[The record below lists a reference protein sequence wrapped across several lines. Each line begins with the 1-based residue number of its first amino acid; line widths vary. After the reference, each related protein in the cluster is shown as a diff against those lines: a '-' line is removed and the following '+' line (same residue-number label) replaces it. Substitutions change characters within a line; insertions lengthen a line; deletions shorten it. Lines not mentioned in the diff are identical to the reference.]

1 MKKKIMTLALTAAM
15 AASMGMTAFA
25 GQWVQNTTGW
35 WWQEDNGS
43 YPTSQWKWLDGNKD
57 GIYECYCFD
66 SNGYIYTNTTT
77 PDGYTV
83 NKDGAWTIGNS
94 VQLKYAK
101 DMQNEQQ
108 PSSGDQTANDTSAT
122 DTSTADKTV
131 YTNEDMVGT
140 FSNSAEDKE
149 DYYEFMIGAGES
161 IGTIYYDV
169 DGDSHVYSFSK
180 VSDNKYRMTSPSRTM
195 TIVDS
200 DTVIINDKTYVR
212 Q

>member
-1 MKKKIMTLALTAAM
+1 MKKKILTLALTAAM

-57 GIYECYCFD
+57 GIYECYAFD
-66 SNGYIYTNTTT
+66 ANGYIYTNTTT

-83 NKDGAWTIGNS
+83 NKDGAWVVGNS
-94 VQLKYAK
+94 VQLKYEK
-101 DMQNEQQ
+101 DMA
-108 PSSGDQTANDTSAT
+108 GANDSSSNGSQTDSSTSS
-122 DTSTADKTV
+122 DDKTV

-140 FSNSAEDKE
+140 FKINDDNRE
-149 DYYEFMIGAGES
+149 DYYEFMVGANDG
-161 IGTIYYDV
+161 IAAIYYDN
-169 DGDSHVYSFSK
+169 DGESHVYSFSK
-180 VSDNKYRMTSPSRTM
+180 VSDTKYRDSSLRNL
-195 TIVDS
+195 TIIDY
-200 DTVIINDKTYVR
+200 DTVTVGSKTYVR

>member
-1 MKKKIMTLALTAAM
+1 MKKKIMTIALTAAM

-43 YPTSQWKWLDGNKD
+43 YPASQWKWLDGNKD
-57 GIYECYCFD
+57 GIYECYAFD

-108 PSSGDQTANDTSAT
+108 ASGDNQTTTDTSSDTSA
-122 DTSTADKTV
+122 ANKTV

-140 FSNSAEDKE
+140 FKINDDERE
-149 DYYEFMIGAGES
+149 DYYEFMVGAGDS
-161 IGTIYYDV
+161 IAAIYYDN
-169 DGDSHVYSFSK
+169 DGESHVYSFSK
-180 VSDNKYRMTSPSRTM
+180 SGENKYRVTSPSRTM